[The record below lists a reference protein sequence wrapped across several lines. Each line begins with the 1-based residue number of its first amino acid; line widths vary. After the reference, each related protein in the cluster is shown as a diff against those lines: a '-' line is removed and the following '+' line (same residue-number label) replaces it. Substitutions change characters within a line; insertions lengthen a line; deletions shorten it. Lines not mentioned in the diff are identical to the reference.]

1 MGGKES
7 SWGAASQ
14 QIYDVSQENP
24 NLLILHFGINDLGAG
39 VGANSFID
47 NMLSIVLELKNR
59 CPNCEFLILTP
70 FGPNPMLYDYEKFDN
85 YIKKIKSEITGSIE
99 GTALV
104 DVFNISKELYKN
116 KKYQDMTANGINH
129 VNDYASRIYLQ
140 AILSTIV
147 K

>member
-1 MGGKES
+1 
-7 SWGAASQ
+7 
-14 QIYDVSQENP
+14 
-24 NLLILHFGINDLGAG
+24 
-39 VGANSFID
+39 
-47 NMLSIVLELKNR
+47 MLSIVLELKNR